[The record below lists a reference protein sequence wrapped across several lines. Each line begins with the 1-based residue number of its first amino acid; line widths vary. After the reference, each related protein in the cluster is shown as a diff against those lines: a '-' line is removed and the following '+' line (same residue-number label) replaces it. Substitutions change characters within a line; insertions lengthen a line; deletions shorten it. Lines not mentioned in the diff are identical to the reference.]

1 MGEIKINAEVA
12 ENLKRQHVKH
22 ELMDMT
28 YYKSR
33 QDWLEEKIARLDHKL
48 SGAIPGFRFGQ
59 GGMSSVYA
67 KDSWITTALAEQEEL
82 QEEKADVDKR
92 LGNIYDMLGYLDT
105 EQYAAVYT
113 YVCLHSCTDAEGCV
127 EQLELRNTKALY
139 RIIETSI
146 SVICENV

>member
-48 SGAIPGFRFGQ
+48 SGAIPGFKYGQ
-59 GGMSSVYA
+59 GVMSCTYA

-82 QEEKADVDKR
+82 LEEKADVDKR
-92 LGNIYDMLGYLDT
+92 LGNVYDMLGYLDT
-105 EQYAAVYT
+105 EQYEAVYT
-113 YVCLHSCTDAEGCV
+113 YVCLHSCTDAESCV
-127 EQLELRNTKALY
+127 EQLKLRNTKALY
-139 RIIETSI
+139 RLIETSL
-146 SVICENV
+146 SVICENI